1 MQCDPWFHFGSL
13 SAGGENHSHE
23 ELRMLKTL
31 RWKAILYGAIAVFAI
46 LLLVPS
52 VTSQLPPWW
61 SKILPSEKVHL
72 GLDLQGGMYLLL
84 TVEGEKAVESYIE
97 QIKNNLRDELKDQ
110 GIPVGKLER
119 EKDRIVLEFSGAKEK
134 VDNLLG
140 TRFTMLRELSSS
152 GEGGIWKVQM
162 LLDSKEIDTV
172 KRRAIDQALEIIR
185 NRIDQFGVSEPEITL
200 QGTDQILVQL
210 PGIRD
215 PQRAINLI
223 GQTALLEF
231 KLVDEEGNI
240 EEALKGNIPPGDVI
254 LYEKSVD
261 RQTGAV
267 RKIPLLLKERTL
279 MTGEFIKDARVALD
293 SQFHEPYVAME
304 FTDVGARLFEQITAA
319 NVKKRLAIILDNN
332 VYSAPV
338 IQERIAGGRAQ
349 ITGRFTTDQ
358 AKDLA
363 VVLRSGALP
372 APVKILE
379 QRTVGPSL
387 GQDSIHKG
395 IISVLLSGIVVAIF
409 MVIYYQYSGLIAD
422 SALILNVILTMA
434 VLALFR
440 ATLTLPGIAG
450 LVLTIGMAVDSN
462 ILINERIKEEL
473 RIGKTIRMAIDQ
485 GYHRAFTAIFD
496 SHVAALISGVILYQ
510 FGTGPVK
517 GFAVTLC
524 IGLLA
529 NLFTAVFVTRVIYD
543 FITLKFAIKRLSI

>member
-1 MQCDPWFHFGSL
+1 MVK
-13 SAGGENHSHE
+13 N
-23 ELRMLKTL
+23 L
-31 RWKAILYGAIAVFAI
+31 RWKAIFYGAIAVFAI
-46 LLLVPS
+46 LLLVPN
-52 VTSQLPPWW
+52 VTSQLPSWW
-61 SKILPSEKVHL
+61 SSVLPAEKVHL

-84 TVEGEKAVESYIE
+84 TVEGEKAVESYVE
-97 QIKNNLRDELKDQ
+97 QIKNNLKDELKDQ
-110 GIPVGKLER
+110 GVPVGKLER

-134 VDNLLG
+134 VDNVLG
-140 TRFTMLRELSSS
+140 THFTMLRELSSS
-152 GEGGIWKVQM
+152 GEGGIWKVQ
-162 LLDSKEIDTV
+162 LVLDSKEIESV
-172 KRRAIDQALEIIR
+172 KKRAIDQALEIIR

-200 QGTDQILVQL
+200 QGGDQILVQL

-231 KLVDEEGNI
+231 KLLDEEGNI
-240 EEALKGNIPPGDVI
+240 EEALKGNIPPGDII
-254 LYEKSVD
+254 LYERSVD
-261 RQTGAV
+261 PQTGAV
-267 RKIPLLLKERTL
+267 RKVPFLLKEKTL
-279 MTGEFIKDARVALD
+279 MTGEFIKDARVSLD

-349 ITGRFTTDQ
+349 ITGRFTMDQ
-358 AKDLA
+358 ARDLS

-395 IISVLLSGIVVAIF
+395 IISIVLSGIVVAIF

-422 SALILNVILTMA
+422 SALILNVILTLA
-434 VLALFR
+434 TLALFR

-473 RIGKTIRMAIDQ
+473 RIGKTVRMAIDQ
-485 GYHRAFTAIFD
+485 GYHRAFTAILD
-496 SHVAALISGVILYQ
+496 SHVAALISGVILYE

-529 NLFTAVFVTRVIYD
+529 NLFTAYFVTRLIYD
-543 FITLKFAIKRLSI
+543 YITLKFAIKRLSI

>member
-1 MQCDPWFHFGSL
+1 MVK
-13 SAGGENHSHE
+13 N
-23 ELRMLKTL
+23 L
-31 RWKAILYGAIAVFAI
+31 RWKAIFYGAIAVFAI
-46 LLLVPS
+46 LLLVPN
-52 VTSQLPPWW
+52 VTSQLPSWW
-61 SKILPSEKVHL
+61 SSILPAEKVHL

-84 TVEGEKAVESYIE
+84 TVEGEKAVESYVE
-97 QIKNNLRDELKDQ
+97 QIKNNLKDELKDQ
-110 GIPVGKLER
+110 GVPVGKLER
-119 EKDRIVLEFSGAKEK
+119 EKDRIILEFSGAKEK
-134 VDNLLG
+134 VDNVLG
-140 TRFTMLRELSSS
+140 THFTMLRELSSS
-152 GEGGIWKVQM
+152 GEGGIWKVQ
-162 LLDSKEIDTV
+162 LVLDSKEIDSV
-172 KRRAIDQALEIIR
+172 KKRAIDQALEIIR

-200 QGTDQILVQL
+200 QGGDQILVQL

-223 GQTALLEF
+223 GETALLEF
-231 KLVDEEGNI
+231 KLLDEEGNI
-240 EEALKGNIPPGDVI
+240 EEALKGNIPPGDII
-254 LYEKSVD
+254 LYERSVD
-261 RQTGAV
+261 PQTGAV
-267 RKIPLLLKERTL
+267 RKVPFLLKEKTL
-279 MTGEFIKDARVALD
+279 MTGEFIRDARVSLD

-304 FTDVGARLFEQITAA
+304 FTDVGARLFEQITGA

-332 VYSAPV
+332 VYSAPE
-338 IQERIAGGRAQ
+338 IRERIAGGRAQ
-349 ITGRFTTDQ
+349 ITGRFTMDQ

-372 APVKILE
+372 APVKIIE

-395 IISVLLSGIVVAIF
+395 IISIVLSGIVVAIF

-422 SALILNVILTMA
+422 SALILNVILTLA
-434 VLALFR
+434 TLALFR

-473 RIGKTIRMAIDQ
+473 RIGKTVRMAIDQ
-485 GYHRAFTAIFD
+485 GYHRAFTAILD
-496 SHVAALISGVILYQ
+496 SHVAALISGVILYE

-529 NLFTAVFVTRVIYD
+529 NLFTAYFVTRLIYD
-543 FITLKFAIKRLSI
+543 YITLKFAIKRLSI

>member
-1 MQCDPWFHFGSL
+1 MQKS
-13 SAGGENHSHE
+13 
-23 ELRMLKTL
+23 L
-31 RWKAILYGAIAVFAI
+31 RWKAILYGAITVFSI

-61 SKILPSEKVHL
+61 SKVLPSEKVHL

-84 TVEGEKAVESYIE
+84 TVEGEKAAESYAE
-97 QIKNNLRDELKDQ
+97 QIKNNLKDELKDQ

-162 LLDSKEIDTV
+162 VLDSKEADSV
-172 KRRAIDQALEIIR
+172 KKRAIDQALEIIR

-200 QGTDQILVQL
+200 QGADQILVQL

-240 EEALKGNIPPGDVI
+240 EEALKGSIPPGDIV
-254 LYEKSVD
+254 LYERSVD
-261 RQTGAV
+261 QQTGAV
-267 RKIPLLLKERTL
+267 RKVPLLLKEKTL
-279 MTGEFIKDARVALD
+279 MTGEFIKDARVSLD

-304 FTDVGARLFEQITAA
+304 FTDVGGRLFEQITGA

-395 IISVLLSGIVVAIF
+395 LVSTLISAALVVLFMIVYYKFSGI
-409 MVIYYQYSGLIAD
+409 IAD
-422 SALILNVILTMA
+422 VALVLNIIITLA

-450 LVLTIGMAVDSN
+450 LVLSVGMAVDAN
-462 ILINERIKEEL
+462 ILIHERIKEEL
-473 RIGKTIRMAIDQ
+473 RIGKTVRAAIDQ
-485 GYHRAFTAIFD
+485 GYHRAFSAIID
-496 SHVAALISGVILYQ
+496 SNLTTLISGIILYE

-517 GFAVTLC
+517 GFAVTLS
-524 IGLLA
+524 IGILA
-529 NLFTAVFVTRVIYD
+529 NIFTAVYITRVIFDYV
-543 FITLKFAIKRLSI
+543 TLRPGVKTLSI

>member
-1 MQCDPWFHFGSL
+1 VQRDPWFHFVSL
-13 SAGGENHSHE
+13 PAGRDNHHE
-23 ELRMLKTL
+23 ELRMGKSL
-31 RWKAILYGAIAVFAI
+31 RWKAILFGAIAVFAI

-84 TVEGEKAVESYIE
+84 TVEGEKAVEGYVE
-97 QIKNNLRDELKDQ
+97 QIKNNLRDELKDR
-110 GIPVGKLER
+110 GIPVGKLET

-140 TRFTMLRELSSS
+140 TRFTMLRQLSSS
-152 GEGGIWKVQM
+152 EEGGIWKVQM
-162 LLDSKEIDTV
+162 ILDSKETDLV
-172 KRRAIDQALEIIR
+172 KKRAIDQALEIIR

-231 KLVDEEGNI
+231 KLVDEEGNV
-240 EEALKGNIPPGDVI
+240 EEALKGNIPPGDMI
-254 LYEKSVD
+254 LYQRSVD
-261 RQTGAV
+261 PETGAV
-267 RKIPLLLKERTL
+267 RKIPFLLKEKTL
-279 MTGEFIKDARVALD
+279 MTGEFIKDARVGLD
-293 SQFHEPYVAME
+293 SQFHEPYVTME

-349 ITGRFTTDQ
+349 ITGRFTTEQ
-358 AKDLA
+358 ARDLA

-387 GQDSIHKG
+387 GQDSIHEG
-395 IISVLLSGIVVAIF
+395 LVSTLISAALVILF
-409 MVIYYQYSGLIAD
+409 MVVYYKFSGLIAD
-422 SALILNVILTMA
+422 VALVLNIIITLA

-450 LVLTIGMAVDSN
+450 LVLSVGMAVDAN
-462 ILINERIKEEL
+462 ILIHERIKEEL
-473 RIGKTIRMAIDQ
+473 RFGKTARAAIDQ
-485 GYHRAFTAIFD
+485 GYHRAFSAIID
-496 SHVAALISGVILYQ
+496 SNLTTLISGIILYE

-517 GFAVTLC
+517 GFAVTLS
-524 IGLLA
+524 IGILA
-529 NLFTAVFVTRVIYD
+529 NLFTAVYVTRVIFDYV
-543 FITLKFAIKRLSI
+543 TLRPGVKTLSI

>member
-409 MVIYYQYSGLIAD
+409 MVVYYQYSGLIAD

>member
-1 MQCDPWFHFGSL
+1 MVK
-13 SAGGENHSHE
+13 N
-23 ELRMLKTL
+23 L
-31 RWKAILYGAIAVFAI
+31 RWKAIFYGAIAVFAI
-46 LLLVPS
+46 LLLVPT

-61 SKILPSEKVHL
+61 SKVLPSEKVHL

-84 TVEGEKAVESYIE
+84 TVEGEKAVESYVE

-140 TRFTMLRELSSS
+140 TRFTLLRELSSS

-162 LLDSKEIDTV
+162 VLDSKEIDSV
-172 KRRAIDQALEIIR
+172 KKRAIDQALEIIR

-231 KLVDEEGNI
+231 KLLDEEGNI
-240 EEALKGNIPPGDVI
+240 EEALKGNIPPGDII
-254 LYEKSVD
+254 LYERSVD
-261 RQTGAV
+261 PQTGAV
-267 RKIPLLLKERTL
+267 RKIPFLLKEKTL
-279 MTGEFIKDARVALD
+279 MTGEFIKDARVSLD

-349 ITGRFTTDQ
+349 ITGRFTMEQ

-372 APVKILE
+372 APVKIIE

-395 IISVLLSGIVVAIF
+395 IVSIVLSGIVVAIF
-409 MVIYYQYSGLIAD
+409 MVIYYQYSGLVAD
-422 SALILNVILTMA
+422 SALILNVILTLA
-434 VLALFR
+434 TLALFR

-473 RIGKTIRMAIDQ
+473 RLGKTVRMAIDQ

-496 SHVAALISGVILYQ
+496 SHVAALISVVILYE

-524 IGLLA
+524 VGLLA
-529 NLFTAVFVTRVIYD
+529 NLFTAYFVTRLIYD
-543 FITLKFAIKRLSI
+543 YITLKFAIKRLSI

>member
-1 MQCDPWFHFGSL
+1 MVKS
-13 SAGGENHSHE
+13 
-23 ELRMLKTL
+23 L
-31 RWKAILYGAIAVFAI
+31 RWKAILYGAITVFCV

-84 TVEGEKAVESYIE
+84 GVEEDKAVETYLE
-97 QIKNNLRDELKDQ
+97 QIRSSLGDSLKER
-110 GIPVGKLER
+110 GVPVGKIER
-119 EKDRIVLEFSGAKEK
+119 AKIDVNGEKQEGILLEFSGAKEK
-134 VDNLLG
+134 VDNLLSS
-140 TRFTMLRELSSS
+140 RDFSMLKQMQPTE
-152 GEGGIWKVQM
+152 EGGIWKLQLV
-162 LLDSKEIDTV
+162 LDSTIGESTKKDAV
-172 KRRAIDQALEIIR
+172 NRALEIIR

-200 QGTDQILVQL
+200 QGTKQILVQL

-240 EEALKGNIPPGDVI
+240 EEALKGSIPPGDII

-267 RKIPLLLKERTL
+267 RRIPLLLKEKTL
-279 MTGEFIKDARVALD
+279 MTGEFIKDARVSLD

-304 FTDVGARLFEQITAA
+304 FTDVGARLFEQITAV

-338 IQERIAGGRAQ
+338 IQERIGGGRAQ

-387 GQDSIHKG
+387 GQDSIHQG
-395 IISVLLSGIVVAIF
+395 LVSTLISAGLVVLFMIVYYKFSG
-409 MVIYYQYSGLIAD
+409 MIAD
-422 SALILNVILTMA
+422 VALVLNIIMTLA

-450 LVLTIGMAVDSN
+450 LVLSVGMAVDAN
-462 ILINERIKEEL
+462 ILIHERIKEEL
-473 RIGKTIRMAIDQ
+473 RFGKTIRAAIDQ
-485 GYHRAFTAIFD
+485 GYHRAFSAIID
-496 SHVAALISGVILYQ
+496 SNLTTLISGIILYQ

-517 GFAVTLC
+517 GFAVTLS
-524 IGLLA
+524 IGILA
-529 NLFTAVFVTRVIYD
+529 NIFTAVYITRIIFDY
-543 FITLKFAIKRLSI
+543 ITLRPGAKTLSI